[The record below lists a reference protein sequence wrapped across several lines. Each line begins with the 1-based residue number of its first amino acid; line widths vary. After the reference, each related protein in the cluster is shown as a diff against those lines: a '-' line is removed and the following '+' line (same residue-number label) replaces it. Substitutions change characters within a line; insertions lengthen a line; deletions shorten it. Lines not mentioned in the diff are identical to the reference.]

1 MRTHHHTDGSLARLD
16 CAAGGKV
23 SRCNLANASFTRAC
37 PVATRFA
44 QHRVAA
50 DKFRGGL
57 LRAAVRSVAAAHG
70 VCIAPT
76 HPCPTHGA
84 DGHGCTPQM
93 RVVSKFQGVVTARGG
108 NMGWCQKITRWS
120 QMRTTHESGV
130 YTLGFSARR
139 TQGCTPMSEGWHT
152 PVFFCASGG
161 HHHDAN
167 IFFCM

>member
-1 MRTHHHTDGSLARLD
+1 MP
-16 CAAGGKV
+16 AA
-23 SRCNLANASFTRAC
+23 
-37 PVATRFA
+37 
-44 QHRVAA
+44 
-50 DKFRGGL
+50 
-57 LRAAVRSVAAAHG
+57 RAAVRAHT
-70 VCIAPT
+70 T
-76 HPCPTHGA
+76 HVSLAGTFQTSIFVQTATCGSFHQVLVSHARHGA

-167 IFFCM
+167 FFFCACDIFFCGRGGR